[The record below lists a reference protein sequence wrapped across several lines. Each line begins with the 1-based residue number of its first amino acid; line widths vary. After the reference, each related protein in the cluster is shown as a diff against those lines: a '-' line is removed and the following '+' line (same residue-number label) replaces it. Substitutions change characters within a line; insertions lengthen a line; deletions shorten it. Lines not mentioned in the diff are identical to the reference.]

1 MGDRIIDRFAED
13 RKKKLKFSSLLE
25 VLLYNENSD
34 KLVFKCCVNRY
45 VLLFIKRILEECDVD
60 GDDFEIEIARK
71 KKSEE

>member
-1 MGDRIIDRFAED
+1 MT
-13 RKKKLKFSSLLE
+13 KC
-25 VLLYNENSD
+25 